1 LFAKAQEYVGKYF
14 SQSVQDPTKG
24 TIEIFGQRYI
34 LVRAASMSIDFFEAV
49 TNLYE
54 DSGPENAGNVA
65 RSLLFDI
72 AHAIGKMDARN
83 FHKQMGLVD
92 PIEKLSTGPVH
103 FSHTGW
109 AFVDIFPESRPTPDE
124 DYYLVYDHPFSFESD
139 AWIKAGKKADFPVCV
154 MNAGYS
160 SGWCEESFGVTLV
173 AQEIMCK
180 AEGDEVCRFI
190 MAHPSRIDGYI
201 QDYLNENPQFMKGRP
216 EYKIPGFFE
225 RKVVEEKLR
234 ESEEKYRRLFE
245 EALDA
250 IFVADAET
258 GTLVDCN
265 DTAAKLVGR
274 EKSEIIGRHQ
284 SILHP
289 PKEIEGQF
297 SETFRRLLNAEGE
310 QLLETRVITK
320 DGRTKDVAIK
330 ANMLEIGGKRVL
342 QGIFRDVTKQKK
354 AEEEIKR
361 QQENLEAIFEVT
373 PVGMLLVDG
382 DMVAKKVNNVVA
394 KLVGRESSEILNKE
408 PGNGLGCIRSND
420 HPMGCGHGAVCQ
432 RCPLRKLVTSVLAT
446 GQAIRKEEV
455 QASFTVREKDVNLW
469 LEVSAEPVKID
480 GSRHVVVAI
489 NNITERK
496 QADDQL
502 QCAKERAEKS
512 EDELREAMAELKRF
526 NDLTLGRE
534 LRIIEMKKEV
544 NTCCADLGRE
554 PAYESVFD
562 DAAEEAPI
570 VPSNREVQ
578 PVRGDAET
586 PESERGDRE

>member
-1 LFAKAQEYVGKYF
+1 MLNTVKCPKEFEPLFAKAQEYVGKYF

-54 DSGPENAGNVA
+54 DSGPENAGNAA

-92 PIEKLSTGPVH
+92 PIEKLSAGPVH

-139 AWIKAGKKADFPVCV
+139 AWIKAGKKAGFPVCV

-190 MAHPSRIDGYI
+190 MAHPSKIDGYV
-201 QDYLNENPQFMKGRP
+201 QEYLNENPQFIKGQP

-225 RKVVEEKLR
+225 KKVVEEK
-234 ESEEKYRRLFE
+234 
-245 EALDA
+245 
-250 IFVADAET
+250 
-258 GTLVDCN
+258 
-265 DTAAKLVGR
+265 
-274 EKSEIIGRHQ
+274 
-284 SILHP
+284 
-289 PKEIEGQF
+289 
-297 SETFRRLLNAEGE
+297 
-310 QLLETRVITK
+310 
-320 DGRTKDVAIK
+320 
-330 ANMLEIGGKRVL
+330 
-342 QGIFRDVTKQKK
+342 
-354 AEEEIKR
+354 
-361 QQENLEAIFEVT
+361 
-373 PVGMLLVDG
+373 
-382 DMVAKKVNNVVA
+382 
-394 KLVGRESSEILNKE
+394 
-408 PGNGLGCIRSND
+408 
-420 HPMGCGHGAVCQ
+420 
-432 RCPLRKLVTSVLAT
+432 
-446 GQAIRKEEV
+446 
-455 QASFTVREKDVNLW
+455 
-469 LEVSAEPVKID
+469 
-480 GSRHVVVAI
+480 
-489 NNITERK
+489 
-496 QADDQL
+496 
-502 QCAKERAEKS
+502 
-512 EDELREAMAELKRF
+512 LREAMAELKRF
-526 NDLTLGRE
+526 NDLTVGRE

-544 NTCCADLGRE
+544 NACCADLGRE